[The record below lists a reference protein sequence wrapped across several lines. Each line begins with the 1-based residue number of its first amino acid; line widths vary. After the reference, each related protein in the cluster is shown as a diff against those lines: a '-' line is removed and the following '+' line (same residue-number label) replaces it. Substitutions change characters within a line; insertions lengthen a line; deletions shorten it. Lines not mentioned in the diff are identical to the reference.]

1 MAAMQVNIA
10 DVSTVLKLLQ
20 QQVEQLQQHTE
31 RLQKIIAYED
41 QTVVDEEMKVTQLAR
56 ARSKSKEPRDF
67 TLTELESIRQ
77 IFECFDGDNS
87 GTINLIELK
96 DLHTKL
102 GEPLTDEE
110 AALAMRTIKTKED
123 GVLTFDEFLAWWR
136 TDHNRSEKF
145 EKKFKLISGDL
156 SSDRFDIKKV
166 KVRPFGGPVGTLE
179 YRLGFGYE
187 FKDGELRD
195 ISPWHDVPLWAD
207 KSKGHVH
214 FICEIPKW
222 TRAKYEIATKEMLNP
237 IKQDVKNG
245 RLRFYQHGDMMFNY
259 GLLPQTWENPEH
271 MTEDTGH
278 KGDNDPID
286 AVEVGIRQLKTGS
299 ITVCKVIGVLALID
313 DGETD
318 WKLFIINV
326 NDPLAPLL
334 NSVDDLETHLPGA
347 IEAARE
353 YFRIYKVCTGKEPNE
368 FGLDEK
374 VMPADYAL
382 NIIEETN
389 GFWRILKDGN
399 KTVLN

>member
-1 MAAMQVNIA
+1 MSRMQVNVA

-20 QQVEQLQQHTE
+20 QQVEALQQQTE
-31 RLQKIIAYED
+31 RLNKILAYED

-56 ARSKSKEPRDF
+56 SRSKSKEPREF
-67 TLTELESIRQ
+67 TPSELESIRQ
-77 IFECFDGDNS
+77 LFDAFDHDKS
-87 GTINLIELK
+87 GSINLIELK

-110 AALAMRTIKTKED
+110 AALAIKVIKTKED
-123 GVLTFDEFLAWWR
+123 GVLQFEEFLQWWR
-136 TDHNRSEKF
+136 TDHNRSANF
-145 EKKFKLISGDL
+145 EKKFKLLSGDVNA
-156 SSDRFDIKKV
+156 DRFDIKRV
-166 KVRPFGGPVGTLE
+166 KVHAFGGPVGTLE
-179 YRLGFGYE
+179 YRLGFEYE

-195 ISPWHDVPLWAD
+195 ISPWHDVPLYHD
-207 KSKGHVH
+207 KSQKHVH

-222 TRAKYEIATKEMLNP
+222 TRAKYEIATKENLNP

-271 MTEDTGH
+271 MSEDTGH

-299 ITVCKVIGVLALID
+299 ITVCKVIGVLAMID

-326 NDPLAPLL
+326 NDPLAPLI
-334 NSVDDLETHLPGA
+334 NTPEDLETHLPGA

-368 FGLDEK
+368 FALEEK
-374 VMPADYAL
+374 IMPADYAHHV
-382 NIIEETN
+382 IEETH
-389 GFWRILKDGN
+389 GFWNILKNGN
-399 KTVLN
+399 KRVLN